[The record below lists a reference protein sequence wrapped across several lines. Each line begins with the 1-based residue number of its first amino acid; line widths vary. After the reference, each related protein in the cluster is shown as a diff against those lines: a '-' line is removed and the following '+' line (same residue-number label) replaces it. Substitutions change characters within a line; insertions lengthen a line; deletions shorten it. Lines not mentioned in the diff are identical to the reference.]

1 MVDKLKLL
9 IAVMILIAGMG
20 AFYYFAEY
28 SLLVR
33 VLGLLAITAIAFVV
47 ALQSAPG
54 KTALGFVKDSNIERR
69 KVVWPTRSET
79 VRTTAMVI
87 ALVIVAAILL
97 WILDSLLLVAVG
109 FLTGQGS

>member
-9 IAVMILIAGMG
+9 IAVLILAAGMG

-28 SLLVR
+28 SLLAR
-33 VLGLLAITAIAFVV
+33 VLGLLVITAIAFTV
-47 ALQSAPG
+47 ALQSAQG
-54 KTALGFVKDSNIERR
+54 KATLGFIKDSNIERR

-79 VRTTAMVI
+79 VRTTFMVI

-109 FLTGQGS
+109 YLTGQGS